1 MREHIS
7 NTRSSL
13 TNTIKTFATQ
23 TLTFRATVFP
33 FCTKEWN
40 QLSHDS
46 KKIES
51 IKKFKK
57 TLITTIRTKENS
69 AFGVSNIYGIK
80 LLTRLRLNFSHLNE
94 HKFRHNFN
102 DMINPMCNCGAATK
116 TTIHYLLRCRYF
128 SFQRMELLD
137 GIYKLDSTLQN
148 FSEDQL
154 LTVLLYDSKK
164 IVLNVNKE
172 IVRLT
177 ISYLKA
183 SQQLYLFIFLL
194 IFFDNV

>member
-1 MREHIS
+1 MLSKKVYLPMMCTARTS
-7 NTRSSL
+7 
-13 TNTIKTFATQ
+13 TFCATFF
-23 TLTFRATVFP
+23 LYR
-33 FCTKEWN
+33 TKEWN
-40 QLSHDS
+40 QLKNDIQ
-46 KKIES
+46 KIES
-51 IKKFKK
+51 IKKFKN
-57 TLITTIRTKENS
+57 TLKKVIRTKENS
-69 AFGVSNIYGIK
+69 VFAVSDIYDIK
-80 LLTRLRLNFSHLNE
+80 LLTHLRLNFSHLNE

-183 SQQLYLFIFLL
+183 FQQLYLFIFLL
-194 IFFDNV
+194 IFFDNVWLYRA